1 MKGVIYARYSCD
13 NQREESI
20 EGQLQDCKE
29 YAKRHDI
36 LVVDIYI
43 DRAFSAKT
51 DRRPAFQQMIKDS
64 AKRGFE
70 AIIVWK
76 LDRFARNRY
85 DSATYKAK
93 LRKNGVRVISAN
105 ENISEGSEGIL
116 LESVL
121 EGMAEYYSAEL
132 SEKVIRGHTENA
144 LKCRYNGGTPTFGYI
159 IDKDMQYQIDPR
171 TAPAVLEMFT
181 MYDKGATMKEIVAR
195 MSERGVT
202 TVRGKKI
209 DLNFV
214 ARLLKNRKYIGEYSY
229 RHIVTPNGIP
239 AIVPQDLFDRV
250 QQRLAV
256 NRKAPARHKAEDDYL
271 LTTKLFCGTCGA
283 MMVGESGT
291 SSSKGR
297 KYHYYR
303 CVNTKKHHACDAKH
317 KTVRKL
323 PLENAVVN
331 AVMAKIMDDN
341 FVEYVADAVMDIQS
355 RESSVLPALR
365 KQLEEAE
372 SGITNMLN
380 AIQMGIIN
388 ASTKQRLDE
397 LEERKKDIELQII
410 QEEMKHPAVSRE
422 DVVYFVCR
430 FRSLDTSKLDAR
442 RRLIDS
448 FVNAVT
454 IFDDY
459 ILITFNY
466 KEGETRIDFAD
477 IESSDLQSVGGS
489 FSSILLC
496 QLSGLVVPDAKN
508 CHGHNRDQNERAAD
522 RTSEENAEA
531 AFRNDHGTAEVLFSQ
546 RSKHD
551 AQQNRHQLEAHAPQ
565 EVRNDTENQNDINI
579 IDAVVGRIR
588 ACNAE
593 CQYDGSQNL
602 IGNAGNMRIK
612 PGQTSA
618 HDIHEHIHHEQAQH
632 DGIKNVAL
640 LGKQGRTGNHAVKHE
655 CAHQNGRCTVT
666 GDTQRQHGDHSCT
679 ASAVVGRFRNSH
691 ALDLTLAER
700 FRVLGR
706 LLDLIVSNKRRQTA
720 ASAGRCA
727 NDDTDKRT
735 NANGL
740 AAAPIFL
747 FCDLILRQ
755 GLGVINFMIRFGII
769 FLLRQIAASI

>member
-1 MKGVIYARYSCD
+1 MKAVIYARYSSD

-20 EGQLQDCKE
+20 EGQLRECMAYCK
-29 YAKRHDI
+29 KNDI
-36 LVVDIYI
+36 TVLRTYI
-43 DRAFSAKT
+43 DRAMSAKT
-51 DRRPAFQQMIKDS
+51 DHRPDFQRMIKDS
-64 AKRGFE
+64 AKGPFDV
-70 AIIVWK
+70 IIVWK

-85 DSATYKAK
+85 DSAHYKAQ
-93 LRKNGVRVISAN
+93 LRKYGVKVLSAT
-105 ENISEGSEGIL
+105 ENISDGPEGII
-116 LESVL
+116 LESML

-144 LKCRYNGGTPTFGYI
+144 LKCKYNGGTPTFGYI
-159 IDKDMQYQIDPR
+159 IDKDMQYQIDPC

-181 MYDKGATMKEIVAR
+181 MYDKGATMKEIVTY

-209 DLNFV
+209 DLNFM

-303 CVNTKKHHACDAKH
+303 CVNTKKHRACDAKH

-477 IESSDLQSVGGS
+477 IESSDLQSVGGPIEAS
-489 FSSILLC
+489 NLDASIFFTFTDISPGLFVTGRTHCPLGNVCGLIVQNIPAETNTASMLYRLRRASSDSQSPLLFRCRPSCPEIACHDRPSKDFPIL
-496 QLSGLVVPDAKN
+496 K
-508 CHGHNRDQNERAAD
+508 
-522 RTSEENAEA
+522 
-531 AFRNDHGTAEVLFSQ
+531 LFST
-546 RSKHD
+546 
-551 AQQNRHQLEAHAPQ
+551 NR
-565 EVRNDTENQNDINI
+565 R
-579 IDAVVGRIR
+579 
-588 ACNAE
+588 
-593 CQYDGSQNL
+593 
-602 IGNAGNMRIK
+602 
-612 PGQTSA
+612 
-618 HDIHEHIHHEQAQH
+618 
-632 DGIKNVAL
+632 L
-640 LGKQGRTGNHAVKHE
+640 LGRAEPKATDHIGSRGGLPWFIQMIEPQTYIAQKGGVESAPAD
-655 CAHQNGRCTVT
+655 CA
-666 GDTQRQHGDHSCT
+666 
-679 ASAVVGRFRNSH
+679 
-691 ALDLTLAER
+691 
-700 FRVLGR
+700 
-706 LLDLIVSNKRRQTA
+706 
-720 ASAGRCA
+720 
-727 NDDTDKRT
+727 
-735 NANGL
+735 GL
-740 AAAPIFL
+740 
-747 FCDLILRQ
+747 
-755 GLGVINFMIRFGII
+755 
-769 FLLRQIAASI
+769 

>member
-1 MKGVIYARYSCD
+1 MKAVIYARYSSD

-20 EGQLQDCKE
+20 EGQLRECMAYCK
-29 YAKRHDI
+29 KNDI
-36 LVVDIYI
+36 TVLRTYI
-43 DRAFSAKT
+43 DRAMSAKT
-51 DRRPAFQQMIKDS
+51 DHRPDFQRMIKDS
-64 AKRGFE
+64 SKGLFDV
-70 AIIVWK
+70 IIVWK

-85 DSATYKAK
+85 DSAHYKAQ
-93 LRKNGVRVISAN
+93 LRKYGVKVLSAT
-105 ENISEGSEGIL
+105 ENISDGPEGII
-116 LESVL
+116 LESML

-144 LKCRYNGGTPTFGYI
+144 LKSKYNGGTPTFGYI

-181 MYDKGATMKEIVAR
+181 MYDKGATMKEIVAY

-209 DLNFV
+209 DLNFM

-303 CVNTKKHHACDAKH
+303 CVNTKKHRACDAKH
-317 KTVRKL
+317 KTVRKVS
-323 PLENAVVN
+323 LENAVVN

-430 FRSLDTSKLDAR
+430 FRSLDTNKLDAR

-477 IESSDLQSVGGS
+477 IESSDLQSVGGPWRVFLQHLKS
-489 FSSILLC
+489 CKNTRFLYSEFTGGVVDDYAFSCIYGHFRDRQGQYRWDLDRSDAVI
-496 QLSGLVVPDAKN
+496 VDAKPLLP
-508 CHGHNRDQNERAAD
+508 
-522 RTSEENAEA
+522 NAVDLLSIKHFDLLNQFVQHPGRQFPRSGVLA
-531 AFRNDHGTAEVLFSQ
+531 NKTDKHIRCHGTAALLLYLGAELFYFLRQLLLLVLIPPGHFC
-546 RSKHD
+546 
-551 AQQNRHQLEAHAPQ
+551 EAVIGELAG
-565 EVRNDTENQNDINI
+565 NI
-579 IDAVVGRIR
+579 VLIDALKKAVQFFI
-588 ACNAE
+588 
-593 CQYDGSQNL
+593 
-602 IGNAGNMRIK
+602 
-612 PGQTSA
+612 T
-618 HDIHEHIHHEQAQH
+618 
-632 DGIKNVAL
+632 
-640 LGKQGRTGNHAVKHE
+640 GK
-655 CAHQNGRCTVT
+655 
-666 GDTQRQHGDHSCT
+666 
-679 ASAVVGRFRNSH
+679 
-691 ALDLTLAER
+691 ER
-700 FRVLGR
+700 
-706 LLDLIVSNKRRQTA
+706 S
-720 ASAGRCA
+720 
-727 NDDTDKRT
+727 
-735 NANGL
+735 
-740 AAAPIFL
+740 
-747 FCDLILRQ
+747 
-755 GLGVINFMIRFGII
+755 
-769 FLLRQIAASI
+769 

>member
-1 MKGVIYARYSCD
+1 MKAVIYARYSSD

-20 EGQLQDCKE
+20 EGQLRECMAYCK
-29 YAKRHDI
+29 KNDI
-36 LVVDIYI
+36 TVLRTYI
-43 DRAFSAKT
+43 DRAMSAKT
-51 DRRPAFQQMIKDS
+51 DHRPDFQRMIKDS
-64 AKRGFE
+64 AKGLFDV
-70 AIIVWK
+70 IIVWK

-85 DSATYKAK
+85 DSAHYKAQ
-93 LRKNGVRVISAN
+93 LRKYGVKVLSAT
-105 ENISEGSEGIL
+105 ENISDGPEGII
-116 LESVL
+116 LESML

-365 KQLEEAE
+365 KQMEEAE

-410 QEEMKHPAVSRE
+410 QEKMKHPAVSRE

-477 IESSDLQSVGGS
+477 IESSDLQSVGGPIEAS
-489 FSSILLC
+489 NLDASIFFTFTDISPGLFVTGRTHCPLGNVCGLIVQNIPAETNTASMLYRLRRASSDSQSPLLFRCRPSCPEIACHDRPSKDFPIL
-496 QLSGLVVPDAKN
+496 K
-508 CHGHNRDQNERAAD
+508 
-522 RTSEENAEA
+522 
-531 AFRNDHGTAEVLFSQ
+531 LFST
-546 RSKHD
+546 
-551 AQQNRHQLEAHAPQ
+551 NR
-565 EVRNDTENQNDINI
+565 R
-579 IDAVVGRIR
+579 
-588 ACNAE
+588 
-593 CQYDGSQNL
+593 
-602 IGNAGNMRIK
+602 
-612 PGQTSA
+612 
-618 HDIHEHIHHEQAQH
+618 
-632 DGIKNVAL
+632 L
-640 LGKQGRTGNHAVKHE
+640 LGRAEPKATDHIGSRGGLPWFIQMIEPQTYIAQKGGVESAPAD
-655 CAHQNGRCTVT
+655 CA
-666 GDTQRQHGDHSCT
+666 
-679 ASAVVGRFRNSH
+679 
-691 ALDLTLAER
+691 
-700 FRVLGR
+700 
-706 LLDLIVSNKRRQTA
+706 
-720 ASAGRCA
+720 
-727 NDDTDKRT
+727 
-735 NANGL
+735 GL
-740 AAAPIFL
+740 
-747 FCDLILRQ
+747 
-755 GLGVINFMIRFGII
+755 
-769 FLLRQIAASI
+769 